1 MASSAA
7 SGFLGRSSNNNSN
20 MRGLV
25 QFIADL
31 RNARARD
38 LEEKRINKEL
48 ANIRQKFK
56 DGNLSGYHKKKYVCK
71 LLYIYILGW
80 NVDFGHLEAVNLIS
94 ANKYSEKQIGYL
106 AMTLFLHEK
115 HELLHLVVNSIRKD
129 LLDHNELFNC
139 LALHAIANVG
149 GREMGE
155 ALSGEVHRLLISP
168 TSKAFVKKKAALTLL
183 RLYRKHPDIMQPQ
196 WAERIISLMDDADL
210 GVALSV
216 TSLVMAVAQDNP
228 DQYKGAYVKA
238 AARLKRMLVD
248 GDFTNDY
255 LYYKVPCPWIQV
267 KLLRLLQYFSPSEDS
282 HVREMI
288 RESLQKILNL
298 AMESNKNVQQNNA
311 QNAVL
316 FEAINLI
323 IHLDTEHALMKQI
336 SSRLGRFITSRET
349 NVRYLGLEAMTHLAA
364 RAENLGPIK
373 QHQEVILGSLKD
385 RDISVRRKGLD
396 LLYSMCDSTNSGP
409 IVAELLQ
416 YLQNADFAIRE
427 EMALKIAILTEK
439 YATDIQWYINV
450 SLRLVAVAGDH
461 LSDEVWQRVIQI
473 VTNNEE
479 LQVYAAKN
487 TLQHVK
493 QDHCHE
499 TLVKIG
505 AYILGEFGHLIAED
519 KGCSPIEQFMA
530 LSGKL
535 SACSPSTRAMILS
548 SFIKFVNLFPEI
560 KPQLLHVFE
569 LYSHTLDSEL
579 QQRACEYLTLASL
592 PTDDLLRT
600 VCDEM
605 PPFPER
611 QSALLSRLHSKHAG
625 TSDKRTWVV
634 GGKDANV
641 DSSELNMTKQAGLK
655 RAFSSNLGTNG
666 DGAANGTTNGTNGHS
681 NDLAGL
687 DMNAGPTPE
696 KVLKAPNLAS
706 AAHLSPGWEPGY
718 NKLLLKA
725 DGILF
730 EDGQLQVGVR
740 SEYRGQMACLILYF
754 LNKTPATISSFTT
767 TLDLDDSEKTNL
779 TWDVKSLPESS
790 ISQGGQARQVIM
802 FESKKVF
809 SKAPTVRIS
818 YLAGALQALTLK
830 LPLTAH
836 KFMDPAELSADDFF
850 KRWKQIGGAPRE
862 AQAIIGLAN
871 GKEATREIHET
882 FVRKVLQGFR
892 WGILG
897 GVDPNTKNF
906 VGASVLH
913 TSEGGKFGCLL
924 RLEPNYSSQM
934 VRLTIRATDESV
946 PAVLL
951 KLMEQRISAG
961 VSKVPMVQE
970 GPTRQEITDAFS
982 LYTTYLLASKEALL
996 SPDSLRPELPS
1007 RRLLFAYQHVF
1018 LADRK
1023 CTLSPT
1029 LVGKKIISQPV
1040 TEPNAQPKS
1049 IMALKF
1055 DRLKDKIRVG
1065 WYGLSKDTIAHSA
1078 ITTRPTATA
1087 TPVADSHAFVW
1098 PTPTASQDELY
1109 IRGRETNPPE
1119 GIMPTTTTFEDP
1131 EEITVVHTVIVT
1143 ITSIITDT
1151 TLETLTTTA
1160 LISKCTTCVPVGAS
1174 TNTIDLST
1182 PTEDVMTGIMY
1193 CSFTGRR
1200 NIYTLCPL
1208 VHADS
1213 PGMLTSAPAVVSSA
1227 TPRIKNPFSV
1237 VRVAVVSLWNSVL
1250 SMGSALQSNDCG
1262 GCHCE
1267 CAGIK
1272 KKLDSAVNLVRI
1284 QQELLDSQRDMIDEH
1299 RKSLFLA
1306 LETLANLTATK
1317 AGEKGP
1323 RERQLNLKI

>member
-7 SGFLGRSSNNNSN
+7 AGFLGRSSSSSSN

-56 DGNLSGYHKKKYVCK
+56 DGNLNGYHKKKYVCK

-94 ANKYSEKQIGYL
+94 ASKYSEKQIGYL

-155 ALSGEVHRLLISP
+155 ALSAEVHRLLISP

-183 RLYRKHPDIMQPQ
+183 RLYRKHPDIIQPQ

-216 TSLVMAVAQDNP
+216 TSLVMAVAQDNL

-238 AARLKRMLVD
+238 ASRLKRITVD
-248 GDFTNDY
+248 GDYTADY

-267 KLLRLLQYFSPSEDS
+267 KLLRLLQYFPPSEDS
-282 HVREMI
+282 HVRDMI
-288 RESLQKILNL
+288 RESLQKTLNL
-298 AMESNKNVQQNNA
+298 AMENNKNVQQNNA

-336 SSRLGRFITSRET
+336 STRLGRFITSRET

-364 RAENLGPIK
+364 RAENLDPIK
-373 QHQEVILGSLKD
+373 QHQDVILGSLKD

-479 LQVYAAKN
+479 LQVYAAQN

-493 QDHCHE
+493 HDHCHE

-505 AYILGEFGHLIAED
+505 AYVLGEFGHLIAEE

-530 LSGKL
+530 LSAKL
-535 SACSPSTRAMILS
+535 PGCSSTTRAMILS

-560 KPQLLHVFE
+560 KPHLLRTFE
-569 LYSHTLDSEL
+569 VYSHTLDSEL

-611 QSALLSRLHSKHAG
+611 QSALLSRLHQKHAG

-634 GGKDANV
+634 GGKDANT
-641 DSSELNMTKQAGLK
+641 DANELNMAKNPGLK
-655 RAFSSNLGTNG
+655 RTVSSGGPVNGT
-666 DGAANGTTNGTNGHS
+666 ANGTTNGANGHT

-687 DMNAGPTPE
+687 DMSAGPMPE
-696 KVLKAPNLAS
+696 KMLKTPNLAS

-718 NKLLLKA
+718 QKLMLKS
-725 DGILF
+725 DGVLF
-730 EDGQLQVGVR
+730 EDGQLQVGIR

-754 LNKTPATISSFTT
+754 TNKTPATVSSFTT
-767 TLDLDDSEKTNL
+767 TLDLDESDKPNL
-779 TWDVKSLPESS
+779 TWDIKALPDST
-790 ISQGGQARQVIM
+790 ITQGGQSRQIIM

-809 SKAPTVRIS
+809 TKSPTIRIS
-818 YLAGALQALTLK
+818 YLAGALQALTLM
-830 LPLTAH
+830 LPLAAH
-836 KFMDPAELSADDFF
+836 KFMDPAELTAEDFF

-862 AQAIIGLAN
+862 AQQIIGLAR
-871 GKEATREIHET
+871 GKGSREINES
-882 FVRKVLQGFR
+882 FVRKTIAGLR
-892 WGILG
+892 WGVLE
-897 GVDPNTKNF
+897 GVDPNSKNF

-913 TSEGGKFGCLL
+913 TAEGGKFGCLM
-924 RLEPNYSSQM
+924 RLEPNYPSQM

-946 PAVLL
+946 PPVLM
-951 KLMEQRISAG
+951 KLMEERISAG
-961 VSKVPMVQE
+961 MSTTPELRE
-970 GPTRQEITDAFS
+970 GPTRRDISETFS
-982 LYTTYLLASKEALL
+982 N
-996 SPDSLRPELPS
+996 
-1007 RRLLFAYQHVF
+1007 
-1018 LADRK
+1018 
-1023 CTLSPT
+1023 
-1029 LVGKKIISQPV
+1029 IMV
-1040 TEPNAQPKS
+1040 T
-1049 IMALKF
+1049 
-1055 DRLKDKIRVG
+1055 
-1065 WYGLSKDTIAHSA
+1065 
-1078 ITTRPTATA
+1078 
-1087 TPVADSHAFVW
+1087 
-1098 PTPTASQDELY
+1098 
-1109 IRGRETNPPE
+1109 
-1119 GIMPTTTTFEDP
+1119 
-1131 EEITVVHTVIVT
+1131 
-1143 ITSIITDT
+1143 
-1151 TLETLTTTA
+1151 
-1160 LISKCTTCVPVGAS
+1160 
-1174 TNTIDLST
+1174 
-1182 PTEDVMTGIMY
+1182 
-1193 CSFTGRR
+1193 
-1200 NIYTLCPL
+1200 
-1208 VHADS
+1208 
-1213 PGMLTSAPAVVSSA
+1213 
-1227 TPRIKNPFSV
+1227 
-1237 VRVAVVSLWNSVL
+1237 
-1250 SMGSALQSNDCG
+1250 
-1262 GCHCE
+1262 
-1267 CAGIK
+1267 
-1272 KKLDSAVNLVRI
+1272 
-1284 QQELLDSQRDMIDEH
+1284 
-1299 RKSLFLA
+1299 
-1306 LETLANLTATK
+1306 
-1317 AGEKGP
+1317 
-1323 RERQLNLKI
+1323 